1 MAEKQA
7 EKPASG
13 RVTERQRFNYI
24 GFDVFPGDPKDLFG
38 TEAEKSKLVDQVR
51 RRRETHDTLRANNS
65 LIEERISKIDRLVLT
80 IAAVAMILSL
90 FFPFYSAYTER
101 IEESQVK
108 ATSSTSTGIGTE
120 EVITGYVPKKKIIK
134 EYSSVT
140 GLGSFAHLGGIFSG
154 GPILML
160 SGILM
165 LLFTLVCLI
174 VPAYTLYGLYGL
186 KGSADERALKLK
198 EILRFGWLPLLIL
211 VAVLLLSFLGSSYGS
226 SGASQFS
233 SFGESYSVGVFFMTL
248 STGILISLIGGI
260 MIAVKGI
267 EI

>member
-7 EKPASG
+7 EKPTGG

-51 RRRETHDTLRANNS
+51 NRRQAHDTLRANNS
-65 LIEERISKIDRLVLT
+65 LIEERISKLDRLVLT
-80 IAAVAMILSL
+80 VAAVAMILAL
-90 FFPFYSAYTER
+90 FFPFYSAYKEKV
-101 IEESQVK
+101 EESQVK
-108 ATSSTSTGIGTE
+108 ATSSSTTAVGTE
-120 EVITGYVPKKKIIK
+120 EVITGYVPKKKITK

-140 GLGSFAHLGGIFSG
+140 GIGSFAHLGDIFSG

-160 SGILM
+160 TGVLM
-165 LLFTLVCLI
+165 LLYTLACLI
-174 VPAYTLYGLYGL
+174 VPGYTLYGLYGL
-186 KGSADERALKLK
+186 KGNADEVALKLK

-211 VAVLLLSFLGSSYGS
+211 VAVLLFSFLGSSYGS
-226 SGASQFS
+226 SHASEFT
-233 SFGESYSVGVFFMTL
+233 SFGQSYSVGVFFVTL
-248 STGILISLIGGI
+248 SIGILISLIGGI
-260 MIAVKGI
+260 VIAVKGI